1 MCRAAVVTPSRSVAS
16 ASPKQRLGKGTS
28 LLVPYQRPIGNA
40 ASAAEVRRCFITVEV
55 VEKSRTGRTRHDSR
69 NQKRQTS
76 TVESHTLKDKD
87 GPPDCS

>member
-40 ASAAEVRRCFITVEV
+40 ASAAEVRRCFI
-55 VEKSRTGRTRHDSR
+55 SARRSSR
-69 NQKRQTS
+69 NPARAAPGMIQETRKERRRPWNPTR
-76 TVESHTLKDKD
+76 
-87 GPPDCS
+87 